1 MDWSNILTKA
11 LPYVKT
17 NGINLIA
24 AILIYII
31 GKWVVRIITNM
42 MRKMLNKSK
51 MDQTLVTFL
60 ANIVYAILLIF
71 VIIAAIGKL
80 GVQTTSLVAIIGA
93 AGLAVGLALQGSL
106 SNFASGVM
114 LILFRPFKV
123 GDVVIAAGTEGKVEE
138 VGIFNTVIL
147 TSDNKK
153 VIIPNT
159 PIAGGAIT
167 NFSAMP
173 TRRIELSVAVPANS
187 EIAKVRQLLQSIIDA
202 DERILKDP
210 APAIVI
216 EDANPDGIKFGIYP
230 HVKNADMGA
239 VQASLTE
246 TIKLKLTEQG
256 IWS

>member
-1 MDWSNILTKA
+1 MDFNA
-11 LPYVKT
+11 LLDKVPAFVAA
-17 NGINLIA
+17 NGLKLIA
-24 AILIYII
+24 AILIYVI
-31 GKWVVRIITNM
+31 GKWIATALTKVF
-42 MRKMLNKSK
+42 RKVLTKSK
-51 MDQTLVTFL
+51 MDDTLVSFL
-60 ANIVYAILLIF
+60 GNIVYALLLIF

-114 LILFRPFKV
+114 LILFKPFKV
-123 GDVVIAAGTEGKVEE
+123 GDTVIAAGTTGTVQDI
-138 VGIFNTVIL
+138 GIFHTVIV

-173 TRRIELSVAVPANS
+173 TRRIELTVAVPGTVDMNQ
-187 EIAKVRQLLQSIIDA
+187 VRDILKGLMDA
-202 DERILKDP
+202 DPRILKEP
-210 APAIVI
+210 AASIVI
-216 EDANPDGIKFGIYP
+216 TEATPVEIKYGLCP

-239 VQASLTE
+239 VQAELTEKIKLSLTAN
-246 TIKLKLTEQG
+246 G
-256 IWS
+256 IWA